1 MRIDETLMSDERIEI
16 RVVYHGRVQGVGFR
30 YTTNRIARRF
40 PVSGSVRNLA
50 DGTVELIVAGE
61 AGQVRTF
68 LAAILDA
75 FDGNITLADE
85 QPLDAATDVPE
96 GFSIRR

>member
-1 MRIDETLMSDERIEI
+1 MSDERIQL
-16 RVVYHGRVQGVGFR
+16 RVAWHGRVQGVGFR

-50 DGTVELIVAGE
+50 DGTVELIVAGKT
-61 AGQVRTF
+61 GQVRAF
-68 LAAILDA
+68 LAAIADA
-75 FDGNITLADE
+75 FHGNITLADE
-85 QPLDAATDVPE
+85 QPLDVATDVPD